1 MNRRRTATIVSVVA
15 ALLIGLAAGVFLGRP
30 NSTDDGGPV
39 LGTVE
44 IGFAQDMSIHHEQ
57 AISLCDNLAAD
68 VDPKVGQV
76 CAGIRANQG
85 REIGMLRGWLEL
97 YDLPQSSPTPMAWM
111 GSEHHGGHDISSAQ
125 LPGMASWMEI
135 DELRGLNGRAAE
147 VRFLQLMLRH
157 HQGGLDM
164 AGYAAGHTDVA
175 PIERIATGM
184 VYEQTQEVLV
194 MDQLLR
200 DRSSAALPYP

>member
-1 MNRRRTATIVSVVA
+1 MVGAVVVA
-15 ALLIGLAAGVFLGRP
+15 MVIGVALGLLIGRP
-30 NSTDDGGPV
+30 GSTDDGGPV
-39 LGTVE
+39 LGAVE
-44 IGFAQDMSIHHEQ
+44 IGFAQDMSVHHEQ
-57 AISLCDNLAAD
+57 AVSLCDNLAAD
-68 VDPKVGQV
+68 VDAKVGQICSGV
-76 CAGIRANQG
+76 RANQG

-111 GSEHHGGHDISSAQ
+111 GSEHHGGHGNSASGM
-125 LPGMASWMEI
+125 PGMATWMEV
-135 DELRGLNGRAAE
+135 DELRRLSGRDAE

-164 AGYAAGHTDVA
+164 AGYAAGHTDIA